1 MGELPLSFCSCR
13 LQQTTYM
20 MGLFD
25 SEQYAGVITSSL
37 EVVPESTPGKFRVI
51 VWMIRHTNDPCSLI
65 LMHALGS
72 DTQLS
77 KFDIK
82 ESYCII

>member
-1 MGELPLSFCSCR
+1 MVQAMHSQTLVGHISGAGHAEWLQDWPSPNSHLQVIMGELPLSFCSCR

-25 SEQYAGVITSSL
+25 SAQYAGVITSSL

-51 VWMIRHTNDPCSLI
+51 V
-65 LMHALGS
+65 
-72 DTQLS
+72 
-77 KFDIK
+77 
-82 ESYCII
+82 